1 MNSYSSYPLNFPT
14 DILFSFLVSFA
25 FCVLVFFVFFLLFLK
40 KIKIYILI
48 YASDKKKFTR
58 SISENKITFFWP
70 KDFNLPMPKPI
81 AKRTKYYL
89 SLGFKFF
96 DPIAYQ
102 NINF

>member
-1 MNSYSSYPLNFPT
+1 MRVIKKIHQFDFRKQDY
-14 DILFSFLVSFA
+14 
-25 FCVLVFFVFFLLFLK
+25 FFL
-40 KIKIYILI
+40 
-48 YASDKKKFTR
+48 A
-58 SISENKITFFWP
+58 

>member
-1 MNSYSSYPLNFPT
+1 MRVIKKNSPVQFPET
-14 DILFSFLVSFA
+14 R
-25 FCVLVFFVFFLLFLK
+25 LL
-40 KIKIYILI
+40 
-48 YASDKKKFTR
+48 
-58 SISENKITFFWP
+58 FFWP